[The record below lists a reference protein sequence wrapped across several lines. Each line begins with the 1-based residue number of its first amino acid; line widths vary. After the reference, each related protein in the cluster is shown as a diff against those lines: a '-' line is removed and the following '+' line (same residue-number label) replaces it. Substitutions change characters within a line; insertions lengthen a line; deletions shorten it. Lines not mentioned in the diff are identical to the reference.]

1 MRNNTLH
8 QLLLSLFILGAAT
21 ACASVKEDAIQGY
34 RTGNSNDDGPSIAVS
49 KDSLERVRIL
59 SLLQSRPGPVILQH
73 VVRTGDTF
81 QLVLSASDALEI
93 GISQEDYQYYK
104 QLIENSEQ

>member
-1 MRNNTLH
+1 M
-8 QLLLSLFILGAAT
+8 LLPLLIIGAGT

-34 RTGNSNDDGPSIAVS
+34 RTGNGDGDGPGIAVT

-73 VVRTGDTF
+73 VVRTGNTY

-104 QLIENSEQ
+104 QLIEYSEK